1 MLSAGNLAALLLAAA
16 FFSDC
21 LKMSSAEDVSSTLTD
36 GAAERV

>member
-1 MLSAGNLAALLLAAA
+1 MYAFVLVLLAAA

-21 LKMSSAEDVSSTLTD
+21 LKMSSTQDVSSALTD